1 MDALS
6 DILKTIKLSSS
17 VYFRYDFSPPWGMNV
32 EKGPFAQFH
41 MLVRGRCCVYSWVD
55 QKLLT
60 LSAGDF
66 VVFPFGDAHWL
77 VDEP

>member
-6 DILKTIKLSSS
+6 DILNTIKLSST

-41 MLVRGRCCVYSWVD
+41 MQGWHGVNLNPRVR
-55 QKLLT
+55 
-60 LSAGDF
+60 
-66 VVFPFGDAHWL
+66 
-77 VDEP
+77 

>member
-41 MLVRGRCCVYSWVD
+41 ILIHTIG
-55 QKLLT
+55 
-60 LSAGDF
+60 G
-66 VVFPFGDAHWL
+66 
-77 VDEP
+77 